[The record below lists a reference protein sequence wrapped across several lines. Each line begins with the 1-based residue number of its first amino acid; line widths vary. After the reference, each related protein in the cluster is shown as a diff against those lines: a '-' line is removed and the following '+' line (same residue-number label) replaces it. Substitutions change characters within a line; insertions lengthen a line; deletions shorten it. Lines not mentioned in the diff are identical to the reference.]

1 MTVPTSSPPGNDK
14 LLRPTLVLPILKFR
28 PLQLRKSYN
37 QYLPR
42 PRVLFFIVFFLLLRS
57 LATLSLEVYPA
68 QRTTRRVKWKLKEE
82 DTLNNSNIKVLIYHK
97 YQIELM

>member
-42 PRVLFFIVFFLLLRS
+42 PRVLLFLLFFSSQKS
-57 LATLSLEVYPA
+57 LAILSLEVYPA

-97 YQIELM
+97 Y